1 MSNGINE
8 DESIPEMIQLNIGG
22 HLFTTTLATLHQ
34 VCIRERSE
42 NNKNE
47 TKKEKREKGR
57 KRGDTNGRE
66 ERKGKEE
73 EEYQLIYL

>member
-8 DESIPEMIQLNIGG
+8 YESIPEMIQLNIGG

-42 NNKNE
+42 GKKNRPR
-47 TKKEKREKGR
+47 KRREKGR

-73 EEYQLIYL
+73 EYQLIYL